1 MKRLIKHVDGDP
13 GCGRRRALRLLT
25 IAPAV
30 FTGLLSACT
39 TTTYPSSSTPSFKRR
54 RAIDAGVDDAM
65 NRLYAEVPGAE
76 ELASKAQGVLVFP
89 SVIAAGFWVGGSFGE
104 GALRAHG
111 TNVGFYQTTSASLG
125 LQLGIQSKALFFLFL
140 TEPSLD
146 EFRQSNGWSV
156 GGNAS
161 VALLNVGANG
171 ALDTNTATT
180 PILAYVLTNNG
191 LMANLT
197 LEGTRISPLLI

>member
-1 MKRLIKHVDGDP
+1 M
-13 GCGRRRALRLLT
+13 LRLLA

-30 FTGLLSACT
+30 FTGLLPACT
-39 TTTYPSSSTPSFKRR
+39 TTTDPSSSTPSPERR
-54 RAIDAGVDDAM
+54 RAIDTGVDDAM
-65 NRLYAEVPGAE
+65 NRLYAEVPGAD

-89 SVIAAGFWVGGSFGE
+89 SVIAAGFWVGGSYGE
-104 GALRAHG
+104 GALRMRG
-111 TNVGFYQTTSASLG
+111 TTEGFYQTTSASLG
-125 LQLGIQSKALFFLFL
+125 LQLGVQSKALFFLFL

-156 GGNAS
+156 GGKAS

-171 ALDTNTATT
+171 ALDTNTATAS
-180 PILAYVLTNNG
+180 ILAYVLTNNG